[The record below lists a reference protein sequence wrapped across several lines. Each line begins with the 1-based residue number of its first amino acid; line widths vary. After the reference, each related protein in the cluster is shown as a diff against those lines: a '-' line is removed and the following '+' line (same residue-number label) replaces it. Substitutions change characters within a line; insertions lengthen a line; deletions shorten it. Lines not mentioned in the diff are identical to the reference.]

1 MPSFIVLSTIFLW
14 EIMPQSWLLTKPVL
28 GKKIF
33 PFPSISSIKLGSLER
48 SGKKKSWSKI
58 SKCTFLHF
66 TVSRFIQIKK
76 KSYAEIILT
85 NEIPP
90 RCDIPSRR
98 VTIMSSRRV
107 ITSWRHT
114 FLDAISHCNF
124 NFVGRDMMTGW
135 HIITRRDGILHQ
147 GGISLGCNMS
157 IWQKNDKY
165 RPSTDC

>member
-1 MPSFIVLSTIFLW
+1 MNL
-14 EIMPQSWLLTKPVL
+14 
-28 GKKIF
+28 
-33 PFPSISSIKLGSLER
+33 
-48 SGKKKSWSKI
+48 
-58 SKCTFLHF
+58 
-66 TVSRFIQIKK
+66 TVSRFILIRK

-114 FLDAISHCNF
+114 SLDVISHCNF
-124 NFVGRDMMTGW
+124 DFVGRDMMTGW

-157 IWQKNDKY
+157 TWQKNDKY
-165 RPSTDC
+165 RPSTDCSSLDFVVEDKKLYPQGHRSSKRKSLIRTWQKREFWR

>member
-1 MPSFIVLSTIFLW
+1 MTWLRWEQLHGKYKSQKRSMVSGFHFTICV
-14 EIMPQSWLLTKPVL
+14 IY
-28 GKKIF
+28 
-33 PFPSISSIKLGSLER
+33 
-48 SGKKKSWSKI
+48 
-58 SKCTFLHF
+58 

-114 FLDAISHCNF
+114 SLDVISHCNF
-124 NFVGRDMMTGW
+124 DFVGRDMMTGW
-135 HIITRRDGILHQ
+135 HIITRRDGILHR

-157 IWQKNDKY
+157 TWQKNDKY
-165 RPSTDC
+165 RPSSGCIVSSPKRGKK